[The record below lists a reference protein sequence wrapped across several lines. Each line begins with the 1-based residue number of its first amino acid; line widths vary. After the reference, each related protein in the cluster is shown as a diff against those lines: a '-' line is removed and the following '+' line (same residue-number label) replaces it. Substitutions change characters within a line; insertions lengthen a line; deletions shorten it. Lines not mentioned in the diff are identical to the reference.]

1 MGSPSRGPGFREW
14 PASRQKKAC
23 TVIFFGNLYAVIKA
37 DERREPPTPGVQ
49 GWAAAH
55 DVPHVVPPP
64 LMSYLAVGLAEP
76 QKLSR

>member
-23 TVIFFGNLYAVIKA
+23 TVSFFGNLYAVIKA
-37 DERREPPTPGVQ
+37 DGRREPPTPSVQ
-49 GWAAAH
+49 GQAAAH
-55 DVPHVVPPP
+55 NVPHVAPP